1 MKKYTPLEDA
11 LQKTANLLHQNSKDS
26 KEAKVNQGLKNT
38 SLKNEE
44 ILFNLN
50 SIKNRTQKILKFY
63 SEKNPHPQT
72 QTQKIGCY

>member
-26 KEAKVNQGLKNT
+26 KVNQGPKNT

-63 SEKNPHPQT
+63 SEKNPHSQT